1 MWFQS
6 TPSLRRATKDVF
18 IASRG
23 KVVSIHALLAE
34 SDRPRASLRGDCR
47 GFNPRPPCG
56 ERPDKLSTEFTTLL
70 FQSTPS
76 LRRATV
82 LVPQAKVSFPG
93 FNPRPPC
100 GERPQPRGQTS
111 NPVPVSI
118 HALLAESDVYSL
130 GRLSGLPG
138 FNPRPPCGERHS
150 HAANLP
156 IQSQFQSTPSLR
168 RATDWP
174 LWRSKLGIV
183 SIHALLAESDARARM
198 LSI

>member
-118 HALLAESDVYSL
+118 HALLAESD
-130 GRLSGLPG
+130 GLAVVAVKIG
-138 FNPRPPCGERHS
+138 DCFNPRPPCGERRPCQDVVHLTGCFNPRPPCGERPKTFS
-150 HAANLP
+150 SPPAAK
-156 IQSQFQSTPSLR
+156 SFQSTPSLR
-168 RATDWP
+168 RATFFS
-174 LWRSKLGIV
+174 L
-183 SIHALLAESDARARM
+183 H
-198 LSI
+198 